1 MAKAAYVAKHDY
13 KTSVT
18 LKHVDLVT
26 TSAPIVLP
34 GRLSNLLSEGR
45 AAPSPFRPGLKVP
58 KNTTGAH
65 PGHWAEI

>member
-13 KTSVT
+13 KTTVT

-34 GRLSNLLSEGR
+34 GRLSNRLSGSR
-45 AAPSPFRPGLKVP
+45 AVPSPFRPGLKVP
-58 KNTTGAH
+58 KSSTGAH
-65 PGHWAEI
+65 PGQWEEI